1 MNQLAVIR
9 IRGVNRVSHPIER
22 TLCQL
27 HLYRKN
33 FCAVVPSTP
42 AYKGMIAKVK
52 DYVTYGPIDDAT
64 YKLLVE
70 KRGEE
75 YHGHTKAHIEN
86 ENKKYKP
93 FFRLHPPRGGFE
105 AIKKGY
111 ALGGTLGFRGEEI
124 KDLLVRMV

>member
-1 MNQLAVIR
+1 MNLAVIR

-33 FCAVVPSTP
+33 FCAVVPGTP
-42 AYKGMIAKVK
+42 AFKGMLAKVK

-64 YKLLVE
+64 YQSLFE

-75 YHGHTKAHIEN
+75 YHGHTQAHIEYGT
-86 ENKKYKP
+86 KKYKP

-105 AIKKGY
+105 AIKKSYG
-111 ALGGTLGFRGEEI
+111 LGGTLGFRGEKI
-124 KDLLVRMV
+124 KDLLVRML